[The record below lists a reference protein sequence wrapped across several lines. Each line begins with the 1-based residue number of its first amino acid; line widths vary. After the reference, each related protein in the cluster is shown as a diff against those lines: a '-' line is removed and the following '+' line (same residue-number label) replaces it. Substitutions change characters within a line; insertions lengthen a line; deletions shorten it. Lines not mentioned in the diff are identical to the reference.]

1 MIWYITWEIFTQFLR
16 VGFLWAVI
24 QKNVSLLNGIVFLF
38 MLTLFF
44 PFMMIAFLECGS
56 IFLIVIFSLV
66 SAQTLKSNLD
76 SMNHQIQR
84 LENDIKNFPKTQD
97 ENDKFVEKMSIS
109 FLRVFVGELNILI
122 AWISIYST
130 WK

>member
-1 MIWYITWEIFTQFLR
+1 
-16 VGFLWAVI
+16 
-24 QKNVSLLNGIVFLF
+24 
-38 MLTLFF
+38 
-44 PFMMIAFLECGS
+44 MMIAFLECGS